1 VPLFRG
7 SVSSISTKIS
17 SGSLVPTLT
26 EQFQHQVGHRPS
38 PSEVH
43 SWERSLD
50 VLATDLVEAGLADVE
65 ALIEY
70 QLPLT
75 SKRVDVVLC
84 GRHPRSGH
92 PQYVLVELKQ
102 WSSAHLLE
110 DSDTVCVLD
119 GLGERLHP
127 VEQVRRYCSYLGDFA
142 AALDT
147 SYSAVSGI
155 AYLHNAT
162 DDDVGSLWMLEPD
175 EKGRMFTRQRRGEF
189 LRYLQQRL
197 APEPGVDEADLL
209 LSSVIRPSKQLLALA
224 AEEVQRREQFVLLD
238 EQEVAYELVMRAVE
252 RSLRAN
258 SKEVIVVSG
267 GPGSGKS
274 VIALSLVGE
283 LSRQGRSVLHA
294 TGSSAFTKT
303 LRRVAGQRAPRV
315 KEMFKF
321 FNQFSDAETNGLDVL
336 ICDEA
341 HRIRA
346 TSSNRYTP
354 SRLRTGRPQ
363 VDELIAAARVP
374 VFLLDEHQVV
384 RPGEI
389 GTVTDIR
396 AAAQRAGVGV
406 REVDLD
412 GQFRCGGSR
421 LYEEWVLRLLGL
433 EPGGPVP
440 WEGDGAFTLT
450 VAAGPSPM
458 EARLRS
464 MLDRGYG
471 ARMAAGYCWPWSD
484 AKTGSP
490 LQLDVQIGDWHK
502 PWNNKK
508 ETSHEGA
515 PGTPFWASDDA
526 GFGQVGCV
534 YTAQGFEYDYAG
546 VIIGPDLV
554 WRTDRWVA
562 RPELSHDSQ
571 VKRAPAD
578 EFDRAVR
585 NTYKVL
591 LTRGMRGALI
601 YSTDAETQAL
611 LEKLVPAADQNSI
624 A

>member
-1 VPLFRG
+1 MPLYRG
-7 SVSSISTKIS
+7 SVSSIRAKTAN
-17 SGSLVPTLT
+17 GSLVPTLT
-26 EQFQHQVGHRPS
+26 EQFRHQIGHRPS
-38 PSEVH
+38 PSEIR

-50 VLATDLVEAGLADVE
+50 VLATDLDEAGLAEVE
-65 ALIEY
+65 VLVEY

-75 SKRVDVVLC
+75 SKRVDAVLC
-84 GRHPRSGH
+84 GRHPRTRL

-102 WSSAHLLE
+102 WSSAQLLD
-110 DSDTVCVLD
+110 DSETVCVLD

-127 VEQVRRYCSYLGDFA
+127 IEQVRRYCSYLGDFA
-142 AALDT
+142 AALST
-147 SYSAVSGI
+147 SPSAVSGV

-162 DDDVGSLWMLEPD
+162 DGDVGSLWQLEPD
-175 EKGRMFTRQRRGEF
+175 EQGRMFTRERRGDF

-197 APEPGVDEADLL
+197 APESGADEADLL

-224 AEEVQRREQFVLLD
+224 AEEVQSREQFVLLD
-238 EQEVAYELVMRAVE
+238 EQEVAHELVTRAVE

-258 SKEVIVVSG
+258 TKEVIVISG

-321 FNQFSDAETNGLDVL
+321 FNQFGDAEMNSLDVL

-354 SRLRTGRPQ
+354 ARLRTGRPQ
-363 VDELIAAARVP
+363 VDELIAVARVP

-389 GTVTDIR
+389 GTIADIR
-396 AAAQRAGVGV
+396 AAAERAGVEV

-433 EPGGPVP
+433 EPGGPMP
-440 WEGDGAFTLT
+440 WEGDDTFSLG
-450 VAAGPSPM
+450 VAEEPSLM
-458 EARLRS
+458 EMRLHQ
-464 MLDRGYG
+464 MLDQGYG
-471 ARMAAGYCWPWSD
+471 ARIAAGYCWPWSD
-484 AKTGSP
+484 AKTGRP
-490 LQLDVQIGDWHK
+490 LRLDVQIGDWHK

-515 PGTPFWASDDA
+515 PGTPFWASDAA

-534 YTAQGFEYDYAG
+534 YTAQGFRVRLRRRDHRSGSGLAG
-546 VIIGPDLV
+546 
-554 WRTDRWVA
+554 
-562 RPELSHDSQ
+562 
-571 VKRAPAD
+571 
-578 EFDRAVR
+578 
-585 NTYKVL
+585 
-591 LTRGMRGALI
+591 
-601 YSTDAETQAL
+601 
-611 LEKLVPAADQNSI
+611 
-624 A
+624 

>member
-1 VPLFRG
+1 MPLYRG
-7 SVSSISTKIS
+7 SVSSIRAKTAN
-17 SGSLVPTLT
+17 GSLVPTLT
-26 EQFQHQVGHRPS
+26 EQFRHQIGHRPS
-38 PSEVH
+38 PSEIR

-50 VLATDLVEAGLADVE
+50 VLATDLDEAGLAEVE
-65 ALIEY
+65 VLVEY

-75 SKRVDVVLC
+75 SKRVDAVLC
-84 GRHPRSGH
+84 GRHPRTRL

-102 WSSAHLLE
+102 WSSAHLLD
-110 DSDTVCVLD
+110 DSETVCVLD

-142 AALDT
+142 AALST
-147 SYSAVSGI
+147 SPSAVSGV

-162 DDDVGSLWMLEPD
+162 DGDVGSLWQLEPD
-175 EKGRMFTRQRRGEF
+175 EQGRMFTRQRRGDF

-197 APEPGVDEADLL
+197 APESGADEADLL

-224 AEEVQRREQFVLLD
+224 AEEVQSREQFVLLD
-238 EQEVAYELVMRAVE
+238 EQEVAHELVTRAVE

-258 SKEVIVVSG
+258 TKEVIVISG

-321 FNQFSDAETNGLDVL
+321 FNQFGDAETNSLDVL

-354 SRLRTGRPQ
+354 ARLRTGRPQ
-363 VDELIAAARVP
+363 VDELIAVARVP

-389 GTVTDIR
+389 GTIADIR
-396 AAAQRAGVGV
+396 AAAERAGVEV

-433 EPGGPVP
+433 EPGGPMP
-440 WEGDGAFTLT
+440 WEGDDTFSLG
-450 VAAGPSPM
+450 VAEEPSLM
-458 EARLRS
+458 EMRLHQ
-464 MLDRGYG
+464 MLDQGYG
-471 ARMAAGYCWPWSD
+471 ARIAAGYCWPWSD
-484 AKTGSP
+484 AKTGRP
-490 LQLDVQIGDWHK
+490 LRLDVQIGDWHK

-515 PGTPFWASDDA
+515 PGTPFWASDAA

-554 WRTDRWVA
+554 WRDDRWVA
-562 RPELSHDSQ
+562 RPERSHDSQ
-571 VKRAPAD
+571 VKRAPAED
-578 EFDRAVR
+578 FDRAVR

-601 YSTDAETQAL
+601 YSTDAETQAML
-611 LEKLVPAADQNSI
+611 HDLVPDVVVPTP
-624 A
+624 

>member
-1 VPLFRG
+1 MPLYRG
-7 SVSSISTKIS
+7 SVSSIRAKTAN
-17 SGSLVPTLT
+17 GSLVPTLT
-26 EQFQHQVGHRPS
+26 EQFRHQIGYRPS
-38 PSEVH
+38 PSEVR

-65 ALIEY
+65 VLIEY

-75 SKRVDVVLC
+75 SKRVDAVLC
-84 GRHPRSGH
+84 GKHPRTRL

-102 WSSAHLLE
+102 WSSAHLLD
-110 DSDTVCVLD
+110 DSETVCVLD

-142 AALDT
+142 AALST
-147 SYSAVSGI
+147 SPSVVSGV

-162 DDDVGSLWMLEPD
+162 DGDVGNLWQLEPD
-175 EKGRMFTRQRRGEF
+175 EQGRMFTRQRRGDF

-197 APEPGVDEADLL
+197 APVSGVDEADLL
-209 LSSVIRPSKQLLALA
+209 LSSAIKPSKQLLALA
-224 AEEVQRREQFVLLD
+224 AEEVQSREQFVLLD
-238 EQEVAYELVMRAVE
+238 EQGVAHELVTRAVE

-258 SKEVIVVSG
+258 TKEVIVISG

-321 FNQFSDAETNGLDVL
+321 FNQFVDADVNGLDVL

-354 SRLRTGRPQ
+354 ARLRTGRPQ
-363 VDELIAAARVP
+363 IDELIAAARVP

-389 GTVTDIR
+389 GTITDIR
-396 AAAQRAGVGV
+396 AAADRAGVAV

-433 EPGGPVP
+433 APGGPVP
-440 WEGDGAFTLT
+440 WEGDDAFTLGLT
-450 VAAGPSPM
+450 EQPSLM
-458 EARLRS
+458 EMRLHQ
-464 MLDRGYG
+464 MIDQGYG
-471 ARMAAGYCWPWSD
+471 ARIAAGYCWPWSD
-484 AKTGSP
+484 ARSGRP
-490 LQLDVQIGDWHK
+490 LQLDVQIGDWCR

-515 PGTPFWASDDA
+515 PGTPFWASDRA

-554 WRTDRWVA
+554 WRDDRWVA
-562 RPELSHDSQ
+562 RPERSHDSQ
-571 VKRAPAD
+571 VKRASAED
-578 EFDRAVR
+578 FDRAVR

-591 LTRGMRGALI
+591 LTRGMRGALL
-601 YSTDAETQAL
+601 YSTDAETQAML
-611 LEKLVPAADQNSI
+611 RDLVPDFEETAP
-624 A
+624 

>member
-1 VPLFRG
+1 MPLYRG
-7 SVSSISTKIS
+7 SVSSIRAKTAN
-17 SGSLVPTLT
+17 GSLVPTLT
-26 EQFQHQVGHRPS
+26 EQFRHQIGHRPS
-38 PSEVH
+38 PSEIK
-43 SWERSLD
+43 SWGRSLD
-50 VLATDLVEAGLADVE
+50 VLATDLDEAGLAEVE
-65 ALIEY
+65 VLVEY
-70 QLPLT
+70 QLPMT
-75 SKRVDVVLC
+75 SKRVDAVLC
-84 GRHPRSGH
+84 GRHPRTRH

-102 WSSAHLLE
+102 WSSAHLLH
-110 DSDTVCVLD
+110 DSETVCVLE

-142 AALDT
+142 AALST
-147 SYSAVSGI
+147 SPSAVCGV

-162 DDDVGSLWMLEPD
+162 DGDVGSLWQLEPD
-175 EKGRMFTRQRRGEF
+175 EQGRMFTSQRRGDF
-189 LRYLQQRL
+189 LRYLQHRL
-197 APEPGVDEADLL
+197 APESGADVADLL

-224 AEEVQRREQFVLLD
+224 AEEVQSREQFVLLD
-238 EQEVAYELVMRAVE
+238 EQQVAHQLVTRAVE

-258 SKEVIVVSG
+258 TKEVIVISG

-321 FNQFSDAETNGLDVL
+321 FNQFGDAEWNSLDVL

-354 SRLRTGRPQ
+354 ARLRTGHPQ
-363 VDELIAAARVP
+363 VDELIAVARVP

-389 GTVTDIR
+389 GTIADIR
-396 AAAQRAGVGV
+396 AAADRVGLTV

-440 WEGDGAFTLT
+440 WEGDDTFSLG
-450 VAAGPSPM
+450 VAEEPSLM
-458 EARLRS
+458 EARLHQ
-464 MLDRGYG
+464 MLDQGYG
-471 ARMAAGYCWPWSD
+471 ARIAAGYCWPWSD
-484 AKTGSP
+484 AKTGRP
-490 LQLDVQIGDWHK
+490 LRLDVQIGDWHK

-515 PGTPFWASDDA
+515 PGTPFWASDAA

-554 WRTDRWVA
+554 WRDDRWVA
-562 RPELSHDSQ
+562 QPERSHDSQ
-571 VKRAPAD
+571 VKRAPAED
-578 EFDRAVR
+578 FDRAVR

-591 LTRGMRGALI
+591 LTRGMRGAFI
-601 YSTDAETQAL
+601 YSTDAETQGML
-611 LEKLVPAADQNSI
+611 RNLVPDVVVPAQ
-624 A
+624 

>member
-1 VPLFRG
+1 MPLYRG
-7 SVSSISTKIS
+7 SVSSIRAKTAN
-17 SGSLVPTLT
+17 GSLVPTLT
-26 EQFQHQVGHRPS
+26 EQFRHQIGHRPS
-38 PSEVH
+38 PSEIR

-50 VLATDLVEAGLADVE
+50 VLATDLDEAGLAEVE
-65 ALIEY
+65 VLVEY

-75 SKRVDVVLC
+75 SKRVDAVLC
-84 GRHPRSGH
+84 GRHPRTRL

-102 WSSAHLLE
+102 WSSAHLLD
-110 DSDTVCVLD
+110 DSETVCVLE

-142 AALDT
+142 AALST
-147 SYSAVSGI
+147 SPSAVSGV

-162 DDDVGSLWMLEPD
+162 DVDVGSLWQLEPD
-175 EKGRMFTRQRRGEF
+175 EQGRMFTRQRRGDF

-197 APEPGVDEADLL
+197 APESGADEADLL

-224 AEEVQRREQFVLLD
+224 AEEVQSREQFVLLD
-238 EQEVAYELVMRAVE
+238 EQEVAHELVTRAVE

-258 SKEVIVVSG
+258 TKEVIVISG

-321 FNQFSDAETNGLDVL
+321 FNQFGDAEMNSLDVL

-354 SRLRTGRPQ
+354 ARLRTGRPQ
-363 VDELIAAARVP
+363 VDELIAVARVP

-389 GTVTDIR
+389 GTIADIR
-396 AAAQRAGVGV
+396 AAAERAGVEV

-433 EPGGPVP
+433 EPGGPMP
-440 WEGDGAFTLT
+440 WEGDDTFSLG
-450 VAAGPSPM
+450 VAEEPSLM
-458 EARLRS
+458 EMRLHQ
-464 MLDRGYG
+464 MLDQGYG
-471 ARMAAGYCWPWSD
+471 ARIAAGYCWPWSD
-484 AKTGSP
+484 AKTGRP
-490 LQLDVQIGDWHK
+490 LRLDVQIGDWHK

-515 PGTPFWASDDA
+515 PGTPFWASDAA

-554 WRTDRWVA
+554 WRDDRWVA
-562 RPELSHDSQ
+562 RPERSHDSQ
-571 VKRAPAD
+571 VKRAPAED
-578 EFDRAVR
+578 FDRAVR

-601 YSTDAETQAL
+601 YSTDAETQAML
-611 LEKLVPAADQNSI
+611 HDLVPDVVVPTP
-624 A
+624 